1 MNFVIE
7 GGHKLS
13 GVIRPQGAKN
23 EALEVISAC
32 LLTDEQVTIS
42 NVPEI
47 LDVRNLIILLEGMG
61 VKVTRMERGK
71 YVFQADDID
80 TDYVASDDFVRKCAA
95 LRGSVMVVGPL
106 LARFG
111 QAYFPKPG
119 GDKIGRRRVD
129 THITGM
135 LNLGAELTY
144 DETKKAF
151 IVDPGGYAEKIT
163 DYIRE
168 NGLEPEYIILT
179 HGHADHI
186 GGVAAF
192 KEAFPAIKVIA
203 YEDEKQML
211 ADPYINS
218 SMDILRKPITVEA
231 DIFVTDRENLTVGD
245 TELTF
250 VHTPGHT
257 KGGMCII
264 APGCVFSG
272 DTLFRASIGRT
283 DFYGG
288 DFGEI
293 VDSIRN
299 RLFCLPDDTIVYP
312 GHMGVTNIEYEKRN
326 NPFV

>member
-1 MNFVIE
+1 M
-7 GGHKLS
+7 L
-13 GVIRPQGAKN
+13 
-23 EALEVISAC
+23 
-32 LLTDEQVTIS
+32 
-42 NVPEI
+42 NVKSYI
-47 LDVRNLIILLEGMG
+47 
-61 VKVTRMERGK
+61 T
-71 YVFQADDID
+71 
-80 TDYVASDDFVRKCAA
+80 
-95 LRGSVMVVGPL
+95 GPL
-106 LARFG
+106 G
-111 QAYFPKPG
+111 VNTY
-119 GDKIGRRRVD
+119 
-129 THITGM
+129 
-135 LNLGAELTY
+135 LGY
-144 DETKKAF
+144 DDTKKAF
-151 IVDPGGYAEKIT
+151 IVDPGGYSEKIT

-186 GGVAAF
+186 GGVAGF
-192 KEAFPAIKVIA
+192 KEAFPRVKVIA

-250 VHTPGHT
+250 IHTPGHT

-299 RLFCLPDDTIVYP
+299 RLFCLPDDTVVYP